1 MGKQGKNLVRSLKRK
16 VLRTIFGP
24 VLEDGCR
31 RKHKNSEIY
40 KLYNEHDVVKFIKLG
55 RLTWA
60 GHVIRME
67 ESDPAKNLLHQTRR
81 KWRQKERQ
89 TKVEVVQ

>member
-24 VLEDGCR
+24 VFEDGCR
-31 RKHKNSEIY
+31 RKQKNSEIY

-55 RLTWA
+55 SLTWA

-67 ESDPAKNLLHQTRR
+67 ESDPAKNLLHQTRMEIEGEAD
-81 KWRQKERQ
+81 QS
-89 TKVEVVQ
+89 